1 VGLDAE
7 LSFPERPDRRFPAKV
22 VSTSRSIDATTR
34 TLLTQLEVDNSKGE
48 LLSGSF
54 VQVHLPL
61 PLGLASWRLPSNT
74 LLFRADGLHVATV
87 DANNRVQLNTVT
99 IGRDFGNEIEVLSGV
114 AANDRVIIN
123 PIDSL
128 LSGAQVQARPAAP

>member
-1 VGLDAE
+1 MG
-7 LSFPERPDRRFPAKV
+7 
-22 VSTSRSIDATTR
+22 STSRSIDATTR

-99 IGRDFGNEIEVLSGV
+99 IGRDFGNEIEIV
-114 AANDRVIIN
+114 AGLKSDDQVIIN
-123 PIDSL
+123 PPDSII
-128 LSGAQVQARPAAP
+128 SGQEVQIVQATLPGDTK